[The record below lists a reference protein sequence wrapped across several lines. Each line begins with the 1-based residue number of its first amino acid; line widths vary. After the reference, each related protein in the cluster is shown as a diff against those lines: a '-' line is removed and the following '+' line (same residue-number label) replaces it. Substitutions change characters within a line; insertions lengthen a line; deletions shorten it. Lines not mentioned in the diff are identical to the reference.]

1 MEQMV
6 MTTITLAP
14 ELAEQIGY
22 LGGTD
27 QESVQQIVE
36 KAVRAYLARL
46 RQEKIRRE
54 TEAFQTQY
62 RTLLTDY
69 AGQCVA
75 VHQGRI
81 IDHDPDLRALH
92 LRVFEKVG
100 HTPVLLKQVT
110 AEPERELVFRSPR
123 LERRMGG

>member
-1 MEQMV
+1 
-6 MTTITLAP
+6 MTTITLTP
-14 ELAEQIGY
+14 ELAEQIGH

-27 QESVQQIVE
+27 EESAQQIVE

-54 TEAFQTQY
+54 TEAFQAQY
-62 RTLLTDY
+62 QTLLTDY
-69 AGQCVA
+69 AGQYVA
-75 VHQGRI
+75 LHEGRV

-100 HTPVLLKQVT
+100 HTPVLLKLVT
-110 AEPERELVFRSPR
+110 AEPERAMVFRSPR
-123 LERRMGG
+123 QERNGA

>member
-1 MEQMV
+1 MTA
-6 MTTITLAP
+6 TTITLTP
-14 ELAEQIGY
+14 ELAEQIEH

-36 KAVRAYLARL
+36 RAVRAYLARL

-54 TEAFQTQY
+54 AEAFQAQY
-62 RTLLTDY
+62 RALLADY
-69 AGQCVA
+69 AGQYVA
-75 VHQGRI
+75 LHQGRV
-81 IDHDPDLRALH
+81 IDNDPDLRTLH

-110 AEPERELVFRSPR
+110 AEPELELVFRSPR
-123 LERRMGG
+123 LDRRMGG